1 MNESLNDTD
10 AEEAISTAPAMTA
23 ALIVDV
29 DGYAGPLDVLLMLA
43 RAQKVDLKKISIL
56 ALVEQYLAF
65 ISAAKRMQLE
75 LAADYIV
82 MASWL
87 TYLKSKLL
95 LPEAEKEGEEPT
107 GEELAARL
115 AFQLQRLQAMR
126 DIGARLMARDRLGL
140 NVFQRGMPEGLR
152 VIRTPSYQA
161 TIYDLLKAY
170 SDQRITVISHED
182 FKVKRP
188 PVFAIEDARKRIER
202 MFGKIRE
209 WSTLDSLLPE
219 SWAGAPSDAVANK
232 EQKQRS
238 AKASTFTASLELVKD
253 GHMEIKQLTQFGP
266 IYLRKRDQETTL

>member
-1 MNESLNDTD
+1 MNESLNTPD
-10 AEEAISTAPAMTA
+10 AEEAISSAPAITA

-43 RAQKVDLKKISIL
+43 RTQKVDLKKISIL

-65 ISAAKRMQLE
+65 ITAAKRMELE

-95 LPEAEKEGEEPT
+95 LPEVEIAGEEPT

-126 DIGARLMARDRLGL
+126 DVGARLMARERLGL
-140 NVFQRGMPEGLR
+140 NVFKRGMPEGLR
-152 VIRTPSYQA
+152 VIRKPSYHA
-161 TIYDLLKAY
+161 NIYDLLKAY

-182 FKVKRP
+182 FKVKRSL
-188 PVFAIEDARKRIER
+188 VFAIEDARKRIER
-202 MFGKIRE
+202 MFGKIHE
-209 WSTLDSLLPE
+209 WSTLDSLLPDG
-219 SWAGAPSDAVANK
+219 WAGAPSDEIVNQD
-232 EQKQRS
+232 QKKRS

-253 GHMEIKQLTQFGP
+253 GQMEIKQLTHFGP
-266 IYLRKRDQETTL
+266 VYLRKLDQETT

>member
-1 MNESLNDTD
+1 MNESHHDRHADGAL
-10 AEEAISTAPAMTA
+10 STAPGMTA

-43 RAQKVDLKKISIL
+43 RAQKVDLRKISIL

-65 ISAAKRMQLE
+65 IAAAKRMELE

-87 TYLKSKLL
+87 TYLKSRLL
-95 LPEAEKEGEEPT
+95 LPESEKEDEEPT

-115 AFQLQRLQAMR
+115 AFQLQRLQSMR
-126 DIGARLMARDRLGL
+126 DVGARLMARDRLGL
-140 NVFQRGMPEGLR
+140 NVFKRGMPEGLR
-152 VIRTPSYQA
+152 LIRKPSYQA

-170 SDQRITVISHED
+170 ADQRISVISHED
-182 FKVKRP
+182 FHVKRA

-209 WSTLDSLLPE
+209 WSTLESLLPNGWVGTPE
-219 SWAGAPSDAVANK
+219 DAIASP
-232 EQKQRS
+232 EQKRRT

-253 GHMEIKQLTQFGP
+253 GQMEIKQLTHFGP
-266 IYLRKRDQETTL
+266 VYLRKRSAETP